1 MEEAAPPDAGNGG
14 TPTANYTKN
23 THARGAGT
31 PRARARVRS
40 GLGRPARGRRQLHR
54 LLGPPR
60 SAGHFQHK
68 QSPAPTSSLRS
79 RAARSDR
86 AGAAAG
92 GRAASSMRARK
103 GSAHQEAREDDGD
116 GADAV
121 GMEVGNHAEV
131 RARKPA
137 KGGPLR
143 HERSHRAAAAGAPGG
158 VEHTLEWTPQGRLRR
173 ERYLRTS

>member
-1 MEEAAPPDAGNGG
+1 M
-14 TPTANYTKN
+14 
-23 THARGAGT
+23 
-31 PRARARVRS
+31 RS
-40 GLGRPARGRRQLHR
+40 GLGRPARDAGSADNSTACSAPRAAQGTFSTSNRQ
-54 LLGPPR
+54 PPP
-60 SAGHFQHK
+60 AAYAAEQ
-68 QSPAPTSSLRS
+68 PAPTELAQLQAPCRS
-79 RAARSDR
+79 
-86 AGAAAG
+86 
-92 GRAASSMRARK
+92 RAASSMRARK

-158 VEHTLEWTPQGRLRR
+158 VEHTLEWTPQGRLWR

>member
-1 MEEAAPPDAGNGG
+1 MRYGARPAGEAGADNS
-14 TPTANYTKN
+14 TACS
-23 THARGAGT
+23 A
-31 PRARARVRS
+31 PRAAQGTFSTSNRQPP
-40 GLGRPARGRRQLHR
+40 PAAYAAEQ
-54 LLGPPR
+54 
-60 SAGHFQHK
+60 
-68 QSPAPTSSLRS
+68 PAPTELAQLQAVAPR
-79 RAARSDR
+79 RACAP
-86 AGAAAG
+86 
-92 GRAASSMRARK
+92 K

-121 GMEVGNHAEV
+121 GMEGGNHAEA

-158 VEHTLEWTPQGRLRR
+158 VEHTLEWTPQGRLWR